1 MSNLF
6 IMKLIV
12 PPVHQLST
20 RRAPAPRRSQA
31 RRAHEQRLLV
41 HVPRGVR
48 PASGGARA
56 RRRRTHFSSWGR
68 CLATAAVRGASVRR
82 GRARVAATSVILPAT
97 CLRTSASFYARCAA
111 PTRRPCTPC
120 PHARPARART
130 LTAAPAQHWRVSLCP
145 TSVLKAAHPPCPLV
159 SQAPTRTSSWRM
171 LAPWMGGEGG
181 RRSVPLRLV
190 PRGRLC
196 YD

>member
-1 MSNLF
+1 MPLP
-6 IMKLIV
+6 L
-12 PPVHQLST
+12 
-20 RRAPAPRRSQA
+20 ARSQA

-56 RRRRTHFSSWGR
+56 RRRRTLSQAGDGVLLRRPS
-68 CLATAAVRGASVRR
+68 AVRVCGAVGRGSPRR
-82 GRARVAATSVILPAT
+82 RSSSRPRASERLRASTRGAPPPPAGPARPA
-97 CLRTSASFYARCAA
+97 RT
-111 PTRRPCTPC
+111 
-120 PHARPARART
+120 HARPARAHT

-171 LAPWMGGEGG
+171 LAPWMEGEGG